1 MNNFTNLTDFLNFVE
16 NQKRFEEKR
25 DLSKMQALC
34 KVFDH
39 PEDGFKS
46 IHVTGTNGKGSVVS
60 YLSSIYQ
67 AYGLK
72 VATFTSPYITKF
84 NERISINN
92 EPIRDEDILKYG
104 NYILSKYPVL
114 DLMNIAYPSFFEFIT
129 LIAFQ

>member
-1 MNNFTNLTDFLNFVE
+1 MNNYTNITDFLNFVE
-16 NQKRFEEKR
+16 NQKRFEEKK

-34 KVFDH
+34 KIFDH

-84 NERISINN
+84 NERIAINN
-92 EPIRDEDILKYG
+92 IPISDENILKYG
-104 NYILSKYPVL
+104 KKFKNSYTWKLPIGKIP
-114 DLMNIAYPSFFEFIT
+114 
-129 LIAFQ
+129 